1 MIATAYLR
9 VYIPSIEVA
18 GLPPHRGVNA
28 PGVLAL
34 DDDFVWSE
42 STTDDAIFTM
52 WHDTQYACP
61 RNARLRM
68 LEGVVALNRQNPES
82 GLVSNEQRLYAI
94 AELSRLKRASAI
106 GRSFILSMAW
116 HVPLRWFCA
125 FHPAERDVYS
135 DDAITSIRYRTS
147 LGEAVDRVRWAAS
160 VLEAAGFPE
169 GPIEHLNEL
178 ERWLV
183 GFTPDAMVELD
194 YGRVATLFNES
205 DLVFDESA
213 GDVRDSLL
221 GLEVGDSERSGEGY
235 ARVARRWAS
244 PQAHTFTN

>member
-9 VYIPSIEVA
+9 VYIPSIEAA
-18 GLPPHRGVNA
+18 GLPPHRGLNA

-34 DDDFVWSE
+34 DDDFLWSE
-42 STTDDAIFTM
+42 STTDDAIFTT
-52 WHDTQYACP
+52 WQDTQYACP

-68 LEGVVALNRQNPES
+68 LEGVVALNRQNPGS
-82 GLVSNEQRLYAI
+82 GLVSEQQRLYAI

-106 GRSFILSMAW
+106 GRSFILSSAW

-125 FHPAERDVYS
+125 FHPSERDLY
-135 DDAITSIRYRTS
+135 DDGVITSIRYRTS

-160 VLEAAGFPE
+160 VMENAGFPE
-169 GPIEHLNEL
+169 GPIQHLNDL

-183 GFTPDAMVELD
+183 EFSAESMVELD
-194 YGRVATLFNES
+194 YARVATLFTDG

-221 GLEVGDSERSGEGY
+221 GLEAGDLARSGEGY
-235 ARVARRWAS
+235 QRVARRWAS
-244 PQAHTFTN
+244 PQAYTFTN